1 MIFATAILFLSQTSI
16 GHLFHVPLMSIC
28 LWCFCILH
36 FIVLYKLQWGFFLKA
51 KTFSFCPKEW
61 KMFNFCVQ
69 MIKYS
74 TVLLKSNPSIA
85 QCTIMHIDV
94 HNNLCSKTISIA
106 SMVCEMSLK
115 LWIIFPFHSKKF
127 IPISTSRSP
136 RVRIVLELRIFFFY
150 NNYMCKDIFLSKNY
164 SNIFFL

>member
-1 MIFATAILFLSQTSI
+1 MWFIDFCNCNFIFVPNVHWTFVLCAFDVDMFMMFLYFTFYSPI
-16 GHLFHVPLMSIC
+16 KAAMRI
-28 LWCFCILH
+28 
-36 FIVLYKLQWGFFLKA
+36 FLKA
-51 KTFSFCPKEW
+51 KTFNLCPKEW

-136 RVRIVLELRIFFFY
+136 RVRIVLELRIFFLLQQLHVQGYF
-150 NNYMCKDIFLSKNY
+150 S
-164 SNIFFL
+164 